1 MLSEAKHL
9 KLSLIP
15 FATLRV
21 TKGDNQDQ
29 TEPSEGLVLTVLTGC
44 SRGQKKILPAA
55 IDKKETRC

>member
-1 MLSEAKHL
+1 MLSAAKHL

-29 TEPSEGLVLTVLTGC
+29 TEPLEGLVLAALTGC
-44 SRGQKKILPAA
+44 KRGQKKILPAA
-55 IDKKETRC
+55 IDKK

>member
-1 MLSEAKHL
+1 MLSAAKHL

-15 FATLRV
+15 FATLSM

-29 TEPSEGLVLTVLTGC
+29 TGPLEGLVLTALTGC

-55 IDKKETRC
+55 IDKK

>member
-1 MLSEAKHL
+1 MLSAAKHL

-29 TEPSEGLVLTVLTGC
+29 TEPLEGLVLTVLTGC
-44 SRGQKKILPAA
+44 KRGQKKNSS
-55 IDKKETRC
+55 RGY